1 VVLRG
6 VGAVAT
12 RLPGQM
18 WGIRRDVLLAHQ
30 LEGVALQDFSPA
42 ASFRR
47 VYGALVFHR
56 SSSSCEDVCGDR
68 CWASTGA
75 PWITYYTDVAPG
87 AITVQNV
94 VHELGHAFAQRAGRQ
109 PYRDL
114 DAAQI
119 TYVDPMT
126 GDIVAVAGGG
136 WGTGYVRTA
145 EGYVLTNGR
154 TLPWQQNT
162 SATANEDFAD
172 MFLGWSYNRFAP
184 DAAGVARYQWMATNM
199 PRWIALAVAGRP

>member
-94 VHELGHAFAQRAGRQ
+94 VHELGHAFAQRAGGQ

-114 DAAQI
+114 NAAQI
-119 TYVDPMT
+119 GYTRPDGQV
-126 GDIVAVAGGG
+126 IQVAGGG
-136 WGTGYVRTA
+136 WGAGYVRTSK
-145 EGYVLTNGR
+145 GYAG
-154 TLPWQQNT
+154 PFPGWQQST
-162 SATANEDFAD
+162 VRTANEDFAD
-172 MFLGWSYNRFAP
+172 MFLGWAYNHFADDP
-184 DAAGVARYQWMATNM
+184 AGAARYQWMAVNM
-199 PRWIALAVAGRP
+199 PRWIALAVAGGP